1 VGKPRADLQNALMKR
16 LLDRLRDESFD
27 LLVLGGGITG
37 AGVALDAVLRGWR
50 VALIDKGDFA
60 AGTSSVSSK
69 LVHGGL
75 RYLEHGEFRLV
86 HEALHERRVLLR
98 NASHLVQPLRFVI
111 PVYRGARLSPWKWR
125 LGLTLYDLLA
135 GRDNLRRSQP
145 LRAAELRRAVPNLAA
160 TDLLGGA
167 SYFDAQMDD
176 ARLCLAVIRT
186 AALRGAAVAN
196 YVEALAFQKSG
207 GQIAGVRAVDRL
219 GGGEFTIRARVVVN
233 AAGPW
238 VDAVSRLADRESS
251 ALLQP
256 TKGVHVIVP
265 NRAGLTSALLLL
277 HPRDGRV
284 FFVIPW
290 LAELHAG
297 EAPDASKLLIGTTD
311 TFGNEAPDG
320 LTVNSAEVSYL
331 LDGCNRFLRPILTAD
346 DVLGSFAGLRPLIR
360 ARPGEPS
367 SLSREFHIVTAPS
380 GLISVAGGKYTTYR
394 CMAEAVTRAV
404 EVRLGRRHHCRT
416 RDCALDGAPPLPWE
430 HYLPQAAGKL
440 QGQHGLS
447 RRAARHLLCR
457 YGTQAFAVAG
467 YLEQFPELV
476 EPVVEGEPD
485 LQVEWHYQREH
496 EMALFPADHLLRRSR
511 LGLYRPE
518 ILRAPPAI
526 FSARSV

>member
-1 VGKPRADLQNALMKR
+1 MKR
-16 LLDRLRDESFD
+16 LLDRLRDECFD

-60 AGTSSVSSK
+60 SGTSSVSSK

-86 HEALHERRVLLR
+86 HEALHERCVLLR
-98 NASHLVQPLRFVI
+98 NAPHLVQPLRFVI
-111 PVYRGARLSPWKWR
+111 PVYRGARLPPWKWR

-145 LRAAELRRAVPNLAA
+145 LRPAELRRSVPNLAA
-160 TDLLGGA
+160 ADLVGGA

-186 AALRGAAVAN
+186 AALRGAVVAN
-196 YVEALAFQKSG
+196 YVEALALQKSG
-207 GQIAGVRAVDRL
+207 SRVTEVQAVDRL
-219 GGGEFTIRARVVVN
+219 GGGEFAIRARAVVN

-251 ALLQP
+251 PLLQP

-290 LAELHAG
+290 LAEVHAG

-311 TFGNEAPDG
+311 TFGNEVPDD
-320 LTVNSAEVSYL
+320 LAVTPEEVSYL
-331 LDGCNRFLRPILTAD
+331 LASCNRYLQPTLTPH

-367 SLSREFHIVTAPS
+367 SLSREFDVVTAPS

-394 CMAEAVTRAV
+394 CMAEAVTNAV
-404 EVRLGRRHHCRT
+404 EHRLGRRHLCRT
-416 RDCALDGAPPLPWE
+416 RDCPLDGAPPLPWE
-430 HYLPQAAGKL
+430 DYLPQAAGKL
-440 QGQHGLS
+440 EGQHGLS
-447 RRAARHLLCR
+447 RSAARHLVRR
-457 YGTQAFAVAG
+457 YGTHAFAVAG
-467 YLEQFPELV
+467 YLGRFPELI
-476 EPVVEGEPD
+476 EPVAAGEPD
-485 LQVEWHYQREH
+485 LQVEWFYQREH
-496 EMALFPADHLLRRSR
+496 EMALHPTDHLLRRSR
-511 LGLYRPE
+511 LGLYRPDV
-518 ILRAPPAI
+518 LRSPPATI
-526 FSARSV
+526 PSSDE